1 MPFKYQAPDGYKPT
15 KIDIAGQSLD
25 IKNGVLESDNDIILI
40 LKPLGFERFV
50 EVVEPKKSVAS
61 AKE

>member
-1 MPFKYQAPDGYKPT
+1 MPFKYQAPKGYKPT
-15 KIDIAGQSLD
+15 KVVIAGQNLD
-25 IKNGVLESDNDIILI
+25 INNGVLESDEDIIHM

-50 EVVEPKKSVAS
+50 EMLEPKKSTAT

>member
-1 MPFKYQAPDGYKPT
+1 MRFKYQAPQGYKPT
-15 KIDIAGQSLD
+15 KIVNAGQNLE
-25 IKNGVLESDNDIILI
+25 IKNGVLESDNDIIHI

-50 EVVEPKKSVAS
+50 EVVEPKKSATS

>member
-1 MPFKYQAPDGYKPT
+1 MPFKYQAPEGYKPK

-25 IKNGVLESDNDIILI
+25 IKNGVLESENDIINM
-40 LKPLGFERFV
+40 LKPLGFERYV
-50 EVVEPKKSVAS
+50 EVVEPKKSAAS

>member
-1 MPFKYQAPDGYKPT
+1 MPFKYQAPEGYKPT
-15 KIDIAGQSLD
+15 KVVIAGQNLD
-25 IKNGVLESDNDIILI
+25 INNGVLESKDDIIHM

-50 EVVEPKKSVAS
+50 EVVEPKKTTAS

>member
-1 MPFKYQAPDGYKPT
+1 MPFKYQAPEGYKPT

-25 IKNGVLESDNDIILI
+25 IKNGVLESDNDIIHI

>member
-1 MPFKYQAPDGYKPT
+1 MPYKYQAPQGYKPT
-15 KIDIAGQSLD
+15 KIVIAGQNFD
-25 IKNGVLESDNDIILI
+25 IKNDVLESEDDIIHM

-50 EVVEPKKSVAS
+50 EVVEPKKSTAS

>member
-1 MPFKYQAPDGYKPT
+1 MPFKYQAPEGYKPS
-15 KIDIAGQSLD
+15 KIVIAGQNLD
-25 IKNGVLESDNDIILI
+25 IKNGVLESEDDIIHM

-50 EVVEPKKSVAS
+50 EVVEPKKSTVY

>member
-1 MPFKYQAPDGYKPT
+1 MLYKYQVPHGYKPT
-15 KIDIAGQSLD
+15 KIVIAGQNLD
-25 IKNGVLESDNDIILI
+25 IKNGVLESEGDIIHM

-50 EVVEPKKSVAS
+50 EVVEPKKSTAS